1 MKIAKL
7 FCGLG
12 MGLCYAISF
21 GVFKEEDKK

>member
-7 FCGLG
+7 FSGLG

-21 GVFKEEDKK
+21 GAFKEEDKK